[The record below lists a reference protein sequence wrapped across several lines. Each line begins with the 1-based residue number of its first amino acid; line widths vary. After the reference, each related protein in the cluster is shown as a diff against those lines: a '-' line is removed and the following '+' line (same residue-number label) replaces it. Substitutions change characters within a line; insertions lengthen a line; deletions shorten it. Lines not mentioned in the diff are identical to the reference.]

1 MIGSED
7 IICYITLSECEC
19 IRLTDKDVKDYLEDF
34 NRPPITIPID
44 NEGNTK
50 EVNPFKCRLFFQ
62 TKCNVSGKIHVY
74 FLHPE
79 FIEKRENVN
88 GDIILETSL
97 CDSCYS
103 SIKKG
108 KISDMSL
115 AKGVQF
121 EDFNRIGLE
130 TPTLFERIAIARVR
144 LYMCVVKMK
153 YESYDVSSKKCNDSR
168 ATRVLKGHAVAFD
181 HDAPEVVSNIFSED
195 GLRKILNVV
204 LIGKDDKIDHLAK
217 DAFGSYSLTGR
228 AYVLYQWIACL
239 KVINKYYK
247 DIFLPPFE
255 DVKRI
260 VECTMKK
267 VILDDSLKTTNPIT
281 IGIENSIGDDV
292 AKVRT
297 NNSNE
302 LSVALNYSKN
312 DTTEK
317 NIIKNENTDID
328 SNDLF
333 QEEVS
338 YSISQSMVTSRIK
351 QKNDG
356 HDLERSILKSAL
368 NALDVNI
375 DKSKD
380 DKLGGKMSDI
390 NESRR
395 SNTPINEFLSIDF
408 ILSGGFPHVFMTG
421 QFYDIIQGS
430 FTIKQRQHLLNQYN
444 NIPAQCIE
452 LLFYLL
458 NQGLRHEHTR
468 NVCAA
473 VRTHSN
479 AFKKFSVL
487 TNSHDFQEKL
497 KKSTKDPK
505 SDDAKYVLNK
515 VMSVL

>member
-1 MIGSED
+1 MRSKEEVIQILE
-7 IICYITLSECEC
+7 E
-19 IRLTDKDVKDYLEDF
+19 VKDPEIPVLSVNDMGIIRDVEFFDDHTLVT
-34 NRPPITIPID
+34 ITSTYTGCPAMD
-44 NEGNTK
+44 
-50 EVNPFKCRLFFQ
+50 L
-62 TKCNVSGKIHVY
+62 
-74 FLHPE
+74 
-79 FIEKRENVN
+79 IEKQIIEELEKN
-88 GDIILETSL
+88 G
-97 CDSCYS
+97 
-103 SIKKG
+103 
-108 KISDMSL
+108 
-115 AKGVQF
+115 
-121 EDFNRIGLE
+121 
-130 TPTLFERIAIARVR
+130 
-144 LYMCVVKMK
+144 
-153 YESYDVSSKKCNDSR
+153 
-168 ATRVLKGHAVAFD
+168 
-181 HDAPEVVSNIFSED
+181 VSNPKVKLTLDPPWSTDWISED

-204 LIGKDDKIDHLAK
+204 LIGNDDKIDHLAK
-217 DAFGSYSLTGR
+217 DTFGSYSLTGR

-267 VILDDSLKTTNPIT
+267 FILDDSLKTTNPIT

-356 HDLERSILKSAL
+356 NDLERSILKSAL

-380 DKLGGKMSDI
+380 DKVGGKMSDI

-395 SNTPINEFLSIDF
+395 SDTPINDFLS
-408 ILSGGFPHVFMTG
+408 
-421 QFYDIIQGS
+421 
-430 FTIKQRQHLLNQYN
+430 
-444 NIPAQCIE
+444 
-452 LLFYLL
+452 
-458 NQGLRHEHTR
+458 
-468 NVCAA
+468 
-473 VRTHSN
+473 
-479 AFKKFSVL
+479 
-487 TNSHDFQEKL
+487 
-497 KKSTKDPK
+497 
-505 SDDAKYVLNK
+505 
-515 VMSVL
+515 